1 MIESI
6 EPSLSELI
14 VATYE
19 GGKSKDNGLYEG
31 NGLAIMDNKC
41 QYQGSFSKG
50 MFNGKGKFTWEN
62 KVEFDGDFVA
72 GEMQGSGKYLW
83 PDGSKYEG
91 GVISGKRSGNGI
103 FICSGGQSYDG
114 EWLNGKRHGKGT
126 MIYNEEKTIVYTGDW
141 VCGLREG
148 YGIMKYNSGNSFE
161 GEWKKDQK
169 SGRGVYL
176 WKDNDEIYGGDW
188 LFDLPD
194 GVGEHIWGT
203 GDISTMKSTVKQMNN
218 IFRGEMKG
226 GLRNGFGTFF
236 YANGSQYSG
245 NWLNNCKHGE
255 GLFIH
260 SDGNLFYGEFEHDRM
275 MLAENIPR
283 VSEDVSVQIH
293 LNIIDILNA
302 YPPALSYSDKTDN
315 NLSDISVDQ
324 QIKNLERLLLRYHS
338 YMKSFFRKYS
348 DISNQKRNTDNKDS
362 SIADPYTNSWTNVE
376 KVIFKASNIYNRFNC
391 MTIDTF
397 KRFLLECGLMGPNLS
412 SYDVNLCFI
421 NMRAEHKKVL
431 SNKKFSHLCNKRD
444 LGNDV
449 ANESIIYESF
459 IPELI
464 DSKAP
469 TKLVID
475 SRYPIRERE
484 FFELLVRCII
494 DSSSK
499 LARTE
504 QSLFNIVFQVLAEK
518 LYPFSL
524 EKEIDEFAVGFYQD
538 SVQELFSTNSNSIDK
553 IWQLVINKSSANS
566 TTIQLRHFIMVL
578 LDMKGKEIKDDSTT
592 MTILSIIYP
601 SLNLVDNENDL
612 SIITKPIDYND
623 FIQFW
628 VRIVSS
634 PIWLF
639 NLDNE
644 NKNKVIDES
653 EEVKVDEEVKDDG
666 ETPVVVEGETKE
678 NETNLEEKKDSELEI
693 TAPTENNSQ
702 EIIPIVDLTNNEK
715 LFNRLTHW
723 FESNK

>member
-6 EPSLSELI
+6 EPLLSQLI
-14 VATYE
+14 IVTYE
-19 GGKSKDNGLYEG
+19 GGKSKETGLYEG

-50 MFNGKGKFTWEN
+50 MFHGKGKFTWEN
-62 KVEFDGDFVA
+62 KVEFEGDFVA
-72 GEMQGSGKYLW
+72 GEMQGAGKYSW

-91 GVISGKRSGNGI
+91 GVRSGKRSGNGI
-103 FICSGGQSYDG
+103 FICSGGQTFDG

-141 VCGLREG
+141 VSGLREG

-203 GDISTMKSTVKQMNN
+203 CDAASMKSTVKQMNN
-218 IFRGEMKG
+218 IYRGEMKG

-245 NWLNNCKHGE
+245 NWVNNSKHGE

-260 SDGNLFYGEFEHDRM
+260 TDGNIFYGEFEHDRM
-275 MLAENIPR
+275 MLSENVPR

-293 LNIIDILNA
+293 LNIIDILSS
-302 YPPALSYSDKTDN
+302 YPPAISYNDKNDN
-315 NLSDISVDQ
+315 NLSDNSFDQ
-324 QIKNLERLLLRYHS
+324 QIKSLERLLLRYHS

-348 DISNQKRNTDNKDS
+348 DISNQKRNTNNRDC
-362 SIADPYTNSWTNVE
+362 SITDPHTNSWTNVE

-391 MTIDTF
+391 MTISTF
-397 KRFLLECGLMGPNLS
+397 KRFLLECGLMDQNLN

-431 SNKKFSHLCNKRD
+431 SNKKFAHLCNKRG
-444 LGNDV
+444 LRSEV
-449 ANESIIYESF
+449 SNESITYEAF

-464 DSKAP
+464 DSVP
-469 TKLVID
+469 SSSIID
-475 SRYPIRERE
+475 IDPRYPIRERE

-494 DSSSK
+494 DTSSK

-504 QSLFNIVFQVLAEK
+504 QSLYNIVFQVLAEK

-524 EKEIDEFAVGFYQD
+524 EKEIDEFAVSFYQD
-538 SVQELFSTNSNSIDK
+538 SVQALFTTYSNSIDK
-553 IWQLVINKSSANS
+553 IWKLVVNKSTANS
-566 TTIQLRHFIMVL
+566 KSVQLRHFIMVL
-578 LDMKGKEIKDDSTT
+578 LDMRGKEIIDNATT
-592 MTILSIIYP
+592 MTLLSTIYP
-601 SLNLVDNENDL
+601 RLNLADNENDL

-628 VRIVSS
+628 VTIVNSS
-634 PIWLF
+634 MWLF
-639 NLDNE
+639 NKDNE
-644 NKNKVIDES
+644 NKNIVQDDIKEVTTDEGLVKTDEGLVKS
-653 EEVKVDEEVKDDG
+653 EEISIVEEKTKELEVKI
-666 ETPVVVEGETKE
+666 
-678 NETNLEEKKDSELEI
+678 SELEI
-693 TAPTENNSQ
+693 TTP
-702 EIIPIVDLTNNEK
+702 EIMPIVEFTNNEK

-723 FESNK
+723 FESNN